1 MNDNDLKNKKEVKKL
16 LALIP
21 VVGPLFVLSQII
33 TVLPSTLSS
42 PPNLSSPNLWSAIL
56 VTMVAGWF

>member
-1 MNDNDLKNKKEVKKL
+1 MT

-33 TVLPSTLSS
+33 AVLPSIISS